1 MKIKFILTLL
11 LGFAGFCQSIWSAP
25 QVLNYSGKISVSGQP
40 YTGQA
45 YFKFALVNRAGTV
58 SYWTNDGNFTLIQE
72 PPTAVAVTLTD
83 GIYSVP
89 LGNAS
94 LTNMQ
99 AIPDLIFKDHNDA
112 HLRIWF
118 AQSAS
123 GPFELLSPDQAI
135 GSVPYALNT
144 NVAAG
149 NSSSGNVSNSSGSQS
164 TPSGPASVVSMAG
177 GFVRLIANGPTTPS
191 STLVLL
197 AGDTAEVLAYVGET
211 TGLLEYSFGEHGFV
225 LPKTFDSF
233 RQTLIGPGS
242 VRLTAPR
249 VEKPLPIYGSTGPTG
264 GTILTWT
271 AVPPQVHKHP
281 PSYPFPTNKPWCSVE
296 KLLSSSPRPGII

>member
-1 MKIKFILTLL
+1 
-11 LGFAGFCQSIWSAP
+11 
-25 QVLNYSGKISVSGQP
+25 
-40 YTGQA
+40 
-45 YFKFALVNRAGTV
+45 
-58 SYWTNDGNFTLIQE
+58 
-72 PPTAVAVTLTD
+72 
-83 GIYSVP
+83 
-89 LGNAS
+89 
-94 LTNMQ
+94 MQ

-135 GSVPYALNT
+135 GAVPYALNT

-233 RQTLIGPGS
+233 PPDPDRSGQCTPDRPHGWKNLCQF
-242 VRLTAPR
+242 
-249 VEKPLPIYGSTGPTG
+249 TGPPGQWPGQSRLGRRCHHWFTS
-264 GTILTWT
+264 TRYRIHS
-271 AVPPQVHKHP
+271 Q
-281 PSYPFPTNKPWCSVE
+281 PTNRGARRKNFSLRIRV
-296 KLLSSSPRPGII
+296 RG